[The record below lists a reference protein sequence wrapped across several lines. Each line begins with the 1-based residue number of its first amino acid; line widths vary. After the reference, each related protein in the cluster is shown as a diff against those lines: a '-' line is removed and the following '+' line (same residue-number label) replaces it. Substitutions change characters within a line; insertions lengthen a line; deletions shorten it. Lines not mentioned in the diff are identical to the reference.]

1 MHDKCIKIISTVRV
15 ISMPRP
21 LRPRPKALPNPK
33 ISDQSQS
40 PYYINRK
47 PSKLYKKIPK
57 FRVIIDFFQRKTNIG
72 DFALFLHFQGYIYI
86 KPTLNIVYFKGHF
99 ISKVFRS
106 LQILFQL
113 NSITIS
119 FWKFKRKFIVYLKLF

>member
-1 MHDKCIKIISTVRV
+1 MHGKCIKIISIVRV

-40 PYYINRK
+40 PYYINRR

-57 FRVIIDFFQRKTNIG
+57 FRVIIDFFFQRKTNIG
-72 DFALFLHFQGYIYI
+72 DFAFFLHFQGIYIYI
-86 KPTLNIVYFKGHF
+86 KTTLNIVYFKGHF
-99 ISKVFRS
+99 INKVLRS
-106 LQILFQL
+106 LQILFKL

-119 FWKFKRKFIVYLKLF
+119 F